1 VDVVKVLRHNAM
13 ATALDFGAVARSDRP
28 TRCTAGQDHQPLV
41 AVVRD
46 DLILDH
52 RSVGV
57 RK

>member
-1 VDVVKVLRHNAM
+1 VLRHNAM